1 MAQSQA
7 QYVAAATSNPY
18 FLSLP
23 SLERQ
28 LTYFCTGALAGA
40 CTLGV
45 ELGWQ
50 RLASSTPST
59 PISFLKIHGPAIIGR
74 AGVRFWVFDV
84 VKSEMQ
90 ATKGFSSLPT
100 WTIGGLSGAAGGL
113 AEICAEALYH
123 RRLPL
128 RPALA
133 SQGSK
138 LFLCFGSYTFLSTTL
153 SDEQPPRPFWHC
165 WALGAT
171 AGAVG
176 SGIVA
181 RAEGV
186 TGQRLWRGAIP
197 KGALAIGTVIAVQVT
212 SCAGVLKTID
222 D

>member
-1 MAQSQA
+1 MAQSQK
-7 QYVAAATSNPY
+7 QDVAAATLKPSL
-18 FLSLP
+18 LSLP

-28 LTYFCTGALAGA
+28 LTYFSTGALAGA

-50 RLASSTPST
+50 RIASSTPRT
-59 PISFLKIHGPAIIGR
+59 TMSFLQAHGPAIIGR

-84 VKSEMQ
+84 VKSQMQ
-90 ATKGFSSLPT
+90 ATKGFSSLPP
-100 WTIGGLSGAAGGL
+100 WTIGALSGAAGGL
-113 AEICAEALYH
+113 AEICAQSLYH
-123 RRLPL
+123 RRPPS

-138 LFLCFGSYTFLSTTL
+138 LFFCFGSYTFLSTTL
-153 SDEQPPRPFWHC
+153 SNELPPRPFWYC
-165 WALGAT
+165 WIMGAT
-171 AGAVG
+171 AGAIG

-181 RAEGV
+181 RVEGV

-212 SCAGVLKTID
+212 SCAEVLKTID